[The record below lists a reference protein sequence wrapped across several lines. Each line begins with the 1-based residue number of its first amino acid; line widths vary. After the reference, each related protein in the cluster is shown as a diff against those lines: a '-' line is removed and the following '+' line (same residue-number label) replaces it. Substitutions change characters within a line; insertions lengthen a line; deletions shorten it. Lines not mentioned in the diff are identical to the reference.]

1 MPSGACIV
9 SRIHRKC
16 ATRCPRCGSYG
27 CVSSRP
33 PCLCRSGREKKDN
46 GLINIIHIFEFSKKN
61 QLKLT
66 LFGYWS
72 SYLLAVL
79 ANEYVLAVGL
89 ESPFRALAGLARG
102 FGPEMKLEVKLGA
115 SNVFAVRATHFFLN
129 KDKTPLTQFR
139 FAQSNY
145 SSLCNRHTHYVV

>member
-1 MPSGACIV
+1 M
-9 SRIHRKC
+9 
-16 ATRCPRCGSYG
+16 TLL
-27 CVSSRP
+27 SSAEDAFLFRFDWFH
-33 PCLCRSGREKKDN
+33 SEKDN
-46 GLINIIHIFEFSKKN
+46 GQINILHILEFSENN

-66 LFGYWS
+66 SFGYWS

-89 ESPFRALAGLARG
+89 ESPFRTLAGLARG

-115 SNVFAVRATHFFLN
+115 SNVFAVRASHFFLN

-139 FAQSNY
+139 FAQSNDTL
-145 SSLCNRHTHYVV
+145 SLGYKGHRELA